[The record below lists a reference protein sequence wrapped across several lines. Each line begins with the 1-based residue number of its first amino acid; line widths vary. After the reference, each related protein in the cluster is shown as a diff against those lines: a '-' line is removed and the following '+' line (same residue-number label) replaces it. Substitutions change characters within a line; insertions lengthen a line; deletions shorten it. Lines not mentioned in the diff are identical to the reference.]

1 MFFIMAEET
10 DKTKLEQE
18 REELDRMIGKG
29 VSFEVEDV
37 RFRVE
42 KRCFGLLKKRIPETY
57 KRKFTV
63 EEPTLGTLDRLSR
76 EWVEFEIDEEKLK
89 STEGMKAARTM
100 VARHNK
106 RCAKVVALAVLG
118 SNFLIPKPGKHGV
131 VHYVEDTKTLKEL
144 CALFSRTIKPSLLH
158 RLVVLIG
165 AMCNL
170 GDFCSSIRLM
180 SADRTT
186 TPIRI
191 EGNEV

>member
-1 MFFIMAEET
+1 MTEET
-10 DKTKLEQE
+10 EKTKLEQE
-18 REELDRMIGKG
+18 REELDQLIGKG
-29 VSFEVEDV
+29 VTFEVEDV

-42 KRCFGLLKKRIPETY
+42 KRFFGLLKKRIPETY
-57 KRKFTV
+57 KRKFRIQ
-63 EEPTLGTLDRLSR
+63 EPTLGTLDRMSR
-76 EWVEFEIDEEKLK
+76 EWVEFEIDEDKLK

-100 VARHNK
+100 AARHAK

-118 SNFLIPKPGKHGV
+118 SDYLIPTPGKHGV
-131 VHYVEDTKTLKEL
+131 IKYKEDEKTLKEL
-144 CALFSRTIKPSLLH
+144 TSLFSRTIKPSLLH

-170 GDFCSSIRLM
+170 GDFCNSIRLM

-191 EGNEV
+191 ENANEV

>member
-1 MFFIMAEET
+1 MAEET
-10 DKTKLEQE
+10 EKTKLEQE
-18 REELDRMIGKG
+18 REELDQLIGKG
-29 VSFEVEDV
+29 VTFEVEDV

-42 KRCFGLLKKRIPETY
+42 KRFFGLLKKRIPETY
-57 KRKFTV
+57 KRKFRIQ
-63 EEPTLGTLDRLSR
+63 EPTLGTLDRMSR

-100 VARHNK
+100 VARHSK

-118 SNFLIPKPGKHGV
+118 SDYLIPKPGRHGV
-131 VHYVEDTKTLKEL
+131 VNYAKDEKTLKEL
-144 CALFSRTIKPSLLH
+144 TSLFARTIKPSLLH

-170 GDFCSSIRLM
+170 GDFCNSIRLM
-180 SADRTT
+180 STDRTT

-191 EGNEV
+191 ENANEG